1 LLAADKPLR
10 DSYVPAAFKRT
21 QTFLQVDAHI
31 EQLFAIIGTD
41 QKLCP
46 AESFA
51 RTRKE

>member
-1 LLAADKPLR
+1 MNRFEIVMYPPLSSER
-10 DSYVPAAFKRT
+10 K
-21 QTFLQVDAHI
+21 TFLQVDAHI

-51 RTRKE
+51 RIRKE